1 MSTITCI
8 LSGKDGVGKSTVA
21 ALVGEQL
28 ALLGRSVLLVEFEEG
43 LRCLDQYVGANQ
55 SKVFDLDDVLNGRC
69 ELDDAIAVSSL
80 SDKLSVIFAAN
91 GKKRID
97 TEQFSTLVLAVSD
110 RFDHV
115 IIDTDCSVETL
126 DSISS
131 FSMNNIVV
139 STADNIGTRDAKFV
153 CDRLYDMSITGVKV
167 LFNRVR
173 RDYIAD
179 GITPNLDT
187 AMDNVGVPLIG
198 VMTENPDVIRCT
210 SRGILPKKNS
220 QTYKVFNAI
229 ALRLEGESVPLV
241 VI

>member
-21 ALVGEQL
+21 ALTGEQL
-28 ALLGRSVLLVEFEEG
+28 ALLGRKVLLVEFEEG
-43 LRCLDQYVGANQ
+43 LRCLDQYVGATQ

-69 ELDDAIAVSSL
+69 ELDDAIAASSL
-80 SDKLSVIFAAN
+80 SDNLSVIFAAN
-91 GKKRID
+91 GKKAID
-97 TEQFSTLVLAVSD
+97 TEQFSTLVLAVSEN
-110 RFDHV
+110 FDHV
-115 IIDTDCSVETL
+115 IIDTDCSTETL
-126 DSISS
+126 DCLSS

-153 CDRLYDMSITGVKV
+153 CDRLFDMGITGIKV

-198 VMTENPDVIRCT
+198 VVTENRDVIRCT
-210 SRGILPKKNS
+210 SRGILPEKNS
-220 QTYKVFNAI
+220 LTYKIFNAI
-229 ALRLEGESVPLV
+229 AMRLEGENVPLV

>member
-1 MSTITCI
+1 M
-8 LSGKDGVGKSTVA
+8 
-21 ALVGEQL
+21 
-28 ALLGRSVLLVEFEEG
+28 
-43 LRCLDQYVGANQ
+43 
-55 SKVFDLDDVLNGRC
+55 
-69 ELDDAIAVSSL
+69 
-80 SDKLSVIFAAN
+80 
-91 GKKRID
+91 
-97 TEQFSTLVLAVSD
+97 
-110 RFDHV
+110 
-115 IIDTDCSVETL
+115 IIDTDCSLETL

-139 STADNIGTRDAKFV
+139 STADNIGTRDARFV
-153 CDRLYDMSITGVKV
+153 CDRLYDMNVNGVKV

-179 GITPNLDT
+179 DITPNLDT

-198 VMTENPDVIRCT
+198 VVTENPDVIRCT
-210 SRGILPKKNS
+210 SRGILPAKKS

>member
-8 LSGKDGVGKSTVA
+8 LSGKDGVGKSTAA
-21 ALVGEQL
+21 ALIGEQL

-43 LRCLDQYVGANQ
+43 LRCLDHYVGATQN
-55 SKVFDLDDVLNGRC
+55 KVFDLDDVLNGRC
-69 ELDDAIAVSSL
+69 ELNDAIAVSSL
-80 SDKLSVIFAAN
+80 SDNLSVIFAAN
-91 GKKRID
+91 GKKPID

-115 IIDTDCSVETL
+115 IIDTDCSTETL
-126 DSISS
+126 DSLSA

-139 STADNIGTRDAKFV
+139 STADIIGTRDAKYV
-153 CDRLYDMSITGVKV
+153 CDRLYDMDITGVKV

-198 VMTENPDVIRCT
+198 VVTENPDVIKCT
-210 SRGILPKKNS
+210 TRGILPAKNS
-220 QTYKVFNAI
+220 LTYKIFNAI
-229 ALRLEGESVPLV
+229 AMRLEGESVPLV